1 MNAIIFGLILMSN
14 IAHAGHYP
22 QLELTSKLLSAL
34 EKDQWEI
41 AGVKLDLSLDFSF
54 SNIDDAIHEI
64 CENNDSVKSEDS
76 ANGIG
81 RLSCRLQ
88 QETSFSTLDC
98 VDLKSIDQLE
108 ELQMTALSYLTAYSQ
123 LGLIDGV
130 NLEDLELEVST
141 YFDLTHNYKFCTVDH
156 NFYKSRD
163 VSGGD
168 RLTSFYFYSTDEI
181 KAGESRPNWAK
192 ASVFIPGVN

>member
-1 MNAIIFGLILMSN
+1 MNGIFFGLILMSH

-22 QLELTSKLLSAL
+22 QLELTSKLLGSL
-34 EKDQWEI
+34 EKEQWEI
-41 AGVKLDLSLDFSF
+41 AGAKLDLSLDFSF
-54 SNIDDAIHEI
+54 STLEDAIHEI
-64 CENNDSVKSEDS
+64 CENKDSVKSEDS
-76 ANGIG
+76 TNGIG

-88 QETSFSTLDC
+88 QETSFFTLDC

-108 ELQMTALSYLTAYSQ
+108 ELQVTALSYLTAYSQ
-123 LGLIDGV
+123 LGLLEGV

-156 NFYKSRD
+156 NFYKSSD

-168 RLTSFYFYSTDEI
+168 RLTSFYFYTTDDV
-181 KAGESRPNWAK
+181 KSGESHRNWAK
-192 ASVFIPGVN
+192 ASVFIPAAN